1 MYSMLVP
8 KKIFC
13 KKGFQGTTNEIN
25 HVMFLLESKLL
36 GLSSKQLVET
46 GPIEAYGYFDLSL
59 AISYHIEGFNI
70 QSPVVESIVTNEK
83 GHIGELRGVL
93 GRIGVH
99 KGVLI
104 QKNKKC

>member
-1 MYSMLVP
+1 M
-8 KKIFC
+8 K
-13 KKGFQGTTNEIN
+13 
-25 HVMFLLESKLL
+25 HVMLLLESKHL
-36 GLSSKQLVET
+36 GLSYSSRELIET
-46 GPIEAYGYFDLSL
+46 GPVETYGYFDLSL
-59 AISYHIEGFNI
+59 AIRYIEHRFNV
-70 QSPVVESIVTNEK
+70 QSPVVKSIVPIEK